1 MQTRWLSERKPFQM
15 LRTPPFSLA
24 LCARI
29 QRDRH
34 WRDQGLPP
42 LAKWAVTRPPASAS
56 SPPMTVVLAAVVMV
70 LFRFLAL
77 FEPPRMRAAAV
88 RLRLT
93 IDALMLLRTS
103 SPTMS
108 EVQIKQKLEKDG
120 YTNITGLKAANDGT
134 WMGKAMRNG
143 K

>member
-1 MQTRWLSERKPFQM
+1 
-15 LRTPPFSLA
+15 
-24 LCARI
+24 
-29 QRDRH
+29 
-34 WRDQGLPP
+34 
-42 LAKWAVTRPPASAS
+42 
-56 SPPMTVVLAAVVMV
+56 MTVVLAAVVMV

-143 K
+143 KEVTVDVDQQGMVTAK